1 MALSDAHKIVIH
13 SEVIS
18 SLRKALAPL
27 EYFKKD
33 FRMEYASEI
42 KFKNVKAAGNITE
55 NPSDYQTDKENEG
68 DLIPLSLT
76 ELHQPWRITPAEKR
90 NGWKLADLAKTN
102 ATAFANNLNKRILS
116 LVTADGAKVIG
127 TADAFTKR
135 KCINLSG
142 DVESDEPRLLLAPD
156 YYRAILPENTT
167 EFRLDGGAYGFDS
180 IHKVKTSVFADNV
193 VGISYDGGAV
203 AVGSALPEI
212 DEAFKDD
219 IHSEVIQVEGLAGL
233 SILFCTWL
241 DLKTR
246 AE

>member
-102 ATAFANNLNKRILS
+102 ATAFA
-116 LVTADGAKVIG
+116 
-127 TADAFTKR
+127 
-135 KCINLSG
+135 
-142 DVESDEPRLLLAPD
+142 
-156 YYRAILPENTT
+156 
-167 EFRLDGGAYGFDS
+167 
-180 IHKVKTSVFADNV
+180 
-193 VGISYDGGAV
+193 
-203 AVGSALPEI
+203 
-212 DEAFKDD
+212 
-219 IHSEVIQVEGLAGL
+219 Q
-233 SILFCTWL
+233 
-241 DLKTR
+241 
-246 AE
+246 

>member
-76 ELHQPWRITPAEKR
+76 PSTLAHYARRKAE
-90 NGWKLADLAKTN
+90 W
-102 ATAFANNLNKRILS
+102 
-116 LVTADGAKVIG
+116 VEIG
-127 TADAFTKR
+127 GFGKNER
-135 KCINLSG
+135 
-142 DVESDEPRLLLAPD
+142 
-156 YYRAILPENTT
+156 
-167 EFRLDGGAYGFDS
+167 YG
-180 IHKVKTSVFADNV
+180 VC
-193 VGISYDGGAV
+193 
-203 AVGSALPEI
+203 
-212 DEAFKDD
+212 
-219 IHSEVIQVEGLAGL
+219 Q
-233 SILFCTWL
+233 
-241 DLKTR
+241 
-246 AE
+246 

>member
-76 ELHQPWRITPAEKR
+76 ELHQPWRITPAEKAE
-90 NGWKLADLAKTN
+90 W
-102 ATAFANNLNKRILS
+102 
-116 LVTADGAKVIG
+116 VEIG
-127 TADAFTKR
+127 GFGKNER
-135 KCINLSG
+135 
-142 DVESDEPRLLLAPD
+142 
-156 YYRAILPENTT
+156 
-167 EFRLDGGAYGFDS
+167 YG
-180 IHKVKTSVFADNV
+180 VC
-193 VGISYDGGAV
+193 
-203 AVGSALPEI
+203 
-212 DEAFKDD
+212 
-219 IHSEVIQVEGLAGL
+219 Q
-233 SILFCTWL
+233 
-241 DLKTR
+241 
-246 AE
+246 